1 MLDKVVVW
9 CGVGMG
15 RGVEFEFGVNDRM
28 EICVCQNL
36 RNIFFMVCRVD
47 RALRIRTKYTTLSV
61 NASDDEKD
69 GWWGGCN
76 DDQCSAR
83 LRVH

>member
-9 CGVGMG
+9 LVGMG

-28 EICVCQNL
+28 EICVCQNI

-61 NASDDEKD
+61 NASDDDKD
-69 GWWGGCN
+69 GWWGGGD
-76 DDQCSAR
+76 DDQYSAR